1 MYALSITTK
10 FSLTIFLILS
20 CLLSVTAESQTEL
33 GDPPGKFFNLESN
46 KVHLHCIGKGSPIII
61 FDSGV
66 GGSHLDWIKV
76 QSRAGKLTQACS
88 YDRSGY
94 GWSEMG
100 IKPRTS
106 KRIVDELTKILKIA
120 KKEPPY
126 ILVGHSFGGLNMQF
140 FARTKPEEVMGLIL
154 VDSIHAEQYK
164 RFEEAGIEIPTMNT
178 TRFLLGSKD
187 QVTRG
192 MPDEYKDIAYE
203 LVRSD
208 KALSSM
214 FNELRNM
221 NISTEEI
228 KNAKKMPDIPI
239 AVITHGRKV
248 WDSARFKNMEEIW
261 LELQTDLS
269 NSTSKGRLLIANGS
283 GHHIHLEEPELILS
297 EIKSI
302 LEKK

>member
-1 MYALSITTK
+1 MIQRVL
-10 FSLTIFLILS
+10 FLLILVFS
-20 CLLSVTAESQTEL
+20 IATRAETDVEI
-33 GDPPGKFFNLESN
+33 GHPPGAFISLETN
-46 KVHLHCIGKGSPIII
+46 KIHLHCVGKGSPIIV

-66 GGSHLDWIKV
+66 GGSHMDWVNV
-76 QSRAGKLTQACS
+76 QSRAGEFTQACS

-106 KRIVDELTKILKIA
+106 KRIVSELTKILKIA

-126 ILVGHSFGGLNMQF
+126 ILVGHSFGGLNMQL
-140 FARTKPEEVMGLIL
+140 FARTNPKDVIGLVLI
-154 VDSIHAEQYK
+154 DSIHTEQYK
-164 RFEEAGIEIPTMNT
+164 RFEDAGIEIPTVNT

-187 QVTRG
+187 QVTEG
-192 MPDEYKDIAYE
+192 IPEEYKDIAYE

-208 KALSSM
+208 EAVSSM

-221 NISTEEI
+221 HVSTQEI
-228 KNAKKMPDIPI
+228 ATAEKMPDIPI
-239 AVITHGRKV
+239 TVIIHGKQV
-248 WDSARFKNMEEIW
+248 WDNPMFKNMEEIW
-261 LELQTDLS
+261 YELQIQLS
-269 NSTSKGRLLIANGS
+269 KSTSKGKLLTADSS
-283 GHHIHLEEPELILS
+283 GHHIHLEQPELILS